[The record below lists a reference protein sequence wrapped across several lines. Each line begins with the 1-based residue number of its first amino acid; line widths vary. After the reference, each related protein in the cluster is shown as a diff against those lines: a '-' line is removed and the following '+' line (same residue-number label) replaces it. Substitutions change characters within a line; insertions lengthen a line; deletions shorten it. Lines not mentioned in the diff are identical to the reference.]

1 MRVRIIFFLKNRG
14 AFVPFH
20 HQFLLAQML
29 KAAVLV
35 GGKSEYLNFIE
46 FNFSGLKGQT
56 KSSRKGLHYYSS
68 RVTLIVSSRNV
79 DFLNYLLA
87 SMFKMDRLEMGSLI
101 LTPERVELENL
112 PDTSNYEKFICLSPI
127 LLAKP
132 SLTDSNASDFIDP
145 RTDEFSDKLYDLT
158 MQHIENLNLFDAG
171 TRETFNKFQIEP
183 DKAYLEKLEENNKKF
198 SRVYPTY
205 DQDVKFEVRGY
216 TFPFFFYAAAELKE
230 VIFLDGLGAMP
241 HKGFGMIDLANED
254 PNDRVEPY
262 QIPGLSL

>member
-1 MRVRIIFFLKNRG
+1 LRVRIIFFLKNRG
-14 AFVPFH
+14 AYVPFH

-35 GGKSEYLNFIE
+35 GGRPEYLSFND

-87 SMFKMDRLEMGSLI
+87 SMFKMQRLEVGNLI

-112 PDTSNYEKFICLSPI
+112 PDTNKYEKFICLSPI
-127 LLAKP
+127 LLAEP
-132 SLTDSNASDFIDP
+132 SLLDSSAIEFVDP
-145 RTDEFSDKLYDLT
+145 EADEFSDKLYDLA
-158 MQHIENLNLFDAG
+158 MHHIEDLNLFDSK
-171 TRETFNKFQIEP
+171 TRVTFNQFQIVP
-183 DKAYLEKLEENNKKF
+183 DKTYLAKLVENNKKF

-216 TFPFFFYAAAELKE
+216 TFPFYFYAAPELKE

-254 PNDRVEPY
+254 PNERVEPY
-262 QIPGLSL
+262 EIPGL